1 MLRHIFKSRDH
12 WMSPAKIA
20 LYAKAE
26 VAACDGLDGLKDGII
41 GNIEA

>member
-1 MLRHIFKSRDH
+1 
-12 WMSPAKIA
+12 MSPAKIA